1 MSQMGAE
8 KKENDN
14 NKDEVDDNDDVEDSD
29 DVNNMIN
36 SKVDDGN

>member
-1 MSQMGAE
+1 MGPMGTT

-14 NKDEVDDNDDVEDSD
+14 NKNEVDDNDDVEDSD

-36 SKVDDGN
+36 SKVGDGN